1 MGAKLTYRPREPDAF
16 PNWRFAN
23 LDVDY
28 EPRSQS
34 LWMYYKADGPPFY
47 TFQTLSDMA
56 DIRESVRALF
66 RTDVT
71 ARYPIRYFVMASRKP
86 GVFNLGGDLAMFSQ
100 AIKGRERAWLRD
112 YAHACIDVVYGL
124 ATAFGLPIVT
134 LSVVTGQALGGG
146 LEAALAEDFLLA
158 EENAKLGVPEVA
170 FNTFP
175 GMGAMSLLSRR
186 IGMLR
191 AEVIM
196 TTGAV
201 YTGREMYDLGV
212 VDLLALDGSGHHD
225 ALNWMTDG
233 GEVRHARRLALANAR
248 RLCFPVS
255 YDELIRIT
263 DLWADISCDVEP
275 NDIRH
280 MERLVAA
287 QKRLTAPRIFQQ

>member
-1 MGAKLTYRPREPDAF
+1 METKLIYRPRDPSEFPHWRF
-16 PNWRFAN
+16 PNV
-23 LDVDY
+23 DVDY
-28 EPRSQS
+28 DPRSQS
-34 LWMYYKADGPPFY
+34 FWMYYKADGPPFY

-56 DIRESVRALF
+56 DIRESLRLLF
-66 RTDVT
+66 RTGLT
-71 ARYPIRYFVMASRKP
+71 GRYPIRYFVMASRKP
-86 GVFNLGGDLAMFSQ
+86 GVFNLGGDLAMFSR
-100 AIKGRERAWLRD
+100 AIKERERNWLRG

-134 LSVVTGQALGGG
+134 VSVITGQALGGG
-146 LEAALAEDFLLA
+146 LEAALADDFLLA
-158 EENAKLGVPEVA
+158 EEGAKLGVPEVS

-175 GMGAMSLLSRR
+175 GMGAMTLLSRR
-186 IGMLR
+186 IGMVR

-201 YTGREMYDLGV
+201 YTGREMYDIGV
-212 VDLLALDGSGHHD
+212 VDLLAPDGLGRPAALD
-225 ALNWMTDG
+225 WMTEGG
-233 GEVRHARRLALANAR
+233 GERHARRLALANAR

-275 NDIRH
+275 SDLRH

-287 QKRLTAPRIFQQ
+287 QKRMSVTRLPR